1 MRYLEL
7 YNSYDFTIEKAEGV
21 YIYDKEGNKY
31 FDTFSGIGVLALG
44 HSHPEVVDAISDKLQ
59 KYAHTSNYFL
69 DQDTERVAEL
79 ITDQNDKA
87 FFVNSG
93 TEATELALKIIKK
106 KIGSGKILFFSNSFH
121 GRSLGA
127 LSVNGF
133 PGIRDQFKPL
143 LPDTIEAEFN
153 DIQSLK
159 ETAASNPEIKAV
171 FFEPLQG
178 SGGVQPA
185 SEEFVSE
192 LNRQIDKNGW
202 ILAVDEVQA
211 GIYRTAKRYS
221 YEHFELKP
229 DLITAAKALGGGL
242 PLGAVVMKGEMTEVL
257 EPGDHGSTFAPNPLA
272 LRGARVVLEKLEAMT
287 DSIAERGEYFL
298 NKLKELESYK
308 IEEVRGIGL
317 MLGIELKEEISD
329 LRDKAQAEGVLLNIV
344 KGRVIR
350 FLPALNITK
359 AEIDE
364 LIDKLEIILA

>member
-1 MRYLEL
+1 MRYLKL
-7 YNSYDFTIEKAEGV
+7 YNNYDFTIERAEGI
-21 YIYDKEGNKY
+21 YIYDTEGNKY
-31 FDTFSGIGVLALG
+31 FDTFAGIGVMALG
-44 HSHPEVVDAISDKLQ
+44 HSHPEVVDAISDKLH

-79 ITDQNDKA
+79 ISDPGDKV

-93 TEATELALKIIKK
+93 TEATELALKVIKK
-106 KIGSGKILFFSNSFH
+106 KIGEGKILFFSNSFH

-153 DIQSLK
+153 DLESLK
-159 ETAASNPEIKAV
+159 ETAANNPDIKAV

-185 SEEFVSE
+185 SEEFVAE
-192 LNRQIDKNGW
+192 LNKQIDQNDW

-211 GIYRTAKRYS
+211 GLYRTAKRYS
-221 YEHFELKP
+221 YQHFDLKP

-242 PLGAVVMKGEMTEVL
+242 PLGGVVMKGEMTKVL

-272 LRGARVVLEKLEAMT
+272 LRGAKVVLEELETMEA
-287 DSIAERGEYFL
+287 SITEKGEYFL
-298 NKLKELESYK
+298 NRLKELDSEK
-308 IEEVRGIGL
+308 IEDIRGIGL
-317 MLGIELKEEISD
+317 MLGIELKEEIPD
-329 LRDKAQAEGVLLNIV
+329 LRDQAQAEGILLNIV
-344 KGRVIR
+344 KGKVIR

-359 AEIDE
+359 FEIDE
-364 LIDKLEIILA
+364 LVEKLKKII

>member
-44 HSHPEVVDAISDKLQ
+44 HSHPKVVKEISSKLER
-59 KYAHTSNYFL
+59 YAHTSNYFL
-69 DQDTERVAEL
+69 DEDTEKVAEL
-79 ITDQNDKA
+79 ITNEGEKV

-93 TEATELALKIIKK
+93 TEATELALKVIKK
-106 KIGSGKILFFSNSFH
+106 KIEGGKILFFSNSFH

-143 LPDTIEAEFN
+143 LPGTVEAEFN
-153 DIQSLK
+153 DVQSLK
-159 ETAASNPEIKAV
+159 EAAADNPDIKAV

-185 SEEFVSE
+185 SKEFIAE
-192 LNRQIDKNGW
+192 LKNQIAANDW
-202 ILAVDEVQA
+202 ILACDEVQA
-211 GIYRTAKRYS
+211 GLYRTARRYS
-221 YEHFELKP
+221 FEHFDLKP
-229 DLITAAKALGGGL
+229 DLITVAKALGGGL
-242 PLGAVVMKGEMTEVL
+242 PLGGVIMAGEMTEVL

-272 LRGARVVLEKLEAMT
+272 LRGAKVVLEELETMQ
-287 DSIAERGEYFL
+287 DSITERGEYFL
-298 NKLKELESYK
+298 DKLKMIESEK
-308 IEEVRGIGL
+308 IKEVRGIGL
-317 MLGIELKEEISD
+317 MLGIELEEEIPE
-329 LRDKAQAEGVLLNIV
+329 LRDKAQAEGVLLNVV
-344 KGRVIR
+344 KGKVIR

-359 AEIDE
+359 YEIDE
-364 LIDKLEIILA
+364 LVKKLEKILA

>member
-21 YIYDKEGNKY
+21 YIYDQKGNKY
-31 FDTFSGIGVLALG
+31 FDTFSGIGVMALG
-44 HSHPEVVDAISDKLQ
+44 HSHPEVVNAISDKLQ

-69 DQDTERVAEL
+69 DQDTEKVAEL
-79 ITDQNDKA
+79 ISEPNDKV

-93 TEATELALKIIKK
+93 TESTELALKIIKK
-106 KIGSGKILFFSNSFH
+106 KIGGGKILFFSNSFH

-159 ETAASNPEIKAV
+159 ETAASNPDIKAV
-171 FFEPLQG
+171 FFEALQG

-185 SEEFVSE
+185 SEEFVAE
-192 LNRQIDKNGW
+192 LNNQIEQNNW

-211 GIYRTAKRYS
+211 GLYRTAKRYS
-221 YEHFELKP
+221 YEHFDLSP

-242 PLGAVVMKGEMTEVL
+242 PLGAVIMRGEMTEVL

-272 LRGARVVLEKLEAMT
+272 LRGARVVLEELKTME
-287 DSIAERGEYFL
+287 DSIEERGEYFL
-298 NKLKELESYK
+298 NKLKEIESDQIK
-308 IEEVRGIGL
+308 EVRGIGL
-317 MLGIELKEEISD
+317 MLGIELKEEIPN
-329 LRDKAQAEGVLLNIV
+329 LRDRAQAEGVLLNIV

-359 AEIDE
+359 FEIDE
-364 LIDKLEIILA
+364 LIEKLEKILE

>member
-21 YIYDKEGNKY
+21 YIYDQEGNKY

-44 HSHPEVVDAISDKLQ
+44 HSHPEVVNAISDKLH

-79 ITDQNDKA
+79 ISDPDDKV

-106 KIGSGKILFFSNSFH
+106 KIGEAKILFFSNSFH

-143 LPDTIEAEFN
+143 LAGTVEAEFN
-153 DIQSLK
+153 DAASLK
-159 ETAASNPEIKAV
+159 ETAANNPDIEAV

-185 SEEFVSE
+185 SADFVAE
-192 LNRQIDKNGW
+192 LNRQIEENGW
-202 ILAVDEVQA
+202 ILASDEVQA
-211 GIYRTAKRYS
+211 GLYRTTKRYS
-221 YEHFELKP
+221 FEHFDLKP
-229 DLITAAKALGGGL
+229 DLITVAKALGGGL
-242 PLGAVVMKGEMTEVL
+242 PLGAVIMRGEMTKVL

-272 LRGARVVLEKLEAMT
+272 LRGAKIVLEKLENMQET
-287 DSIAERGEYFL
+287 IAERGEYFL
-298 NKLKELESYK
+298 KKLKGLKSDEIK
-308 IEEVRGIGL
+308 DVRGIGL
-317 MLGIELKEEISD
+317 MLGIELKEEIPD

-364 LIDKLEIILA
+364 LVDKLEKII